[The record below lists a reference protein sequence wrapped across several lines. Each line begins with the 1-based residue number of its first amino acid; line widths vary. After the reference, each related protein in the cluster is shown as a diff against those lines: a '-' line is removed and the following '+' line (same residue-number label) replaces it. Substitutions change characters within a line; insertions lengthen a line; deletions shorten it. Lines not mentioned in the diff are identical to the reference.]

1 MTTISR
7 IPRLFL
13 KAASLSAH
21 ITFLTTCIK
30 EDLVPN
36 GFLLKFKVNLDDP
49 IGLINQEVTSTLL
62 KTSRS
67 IMKTTLKAL
76 SESRNKIFTTLR
88 REKTDFT
95 NKDPSEASKIW
106 STASSQ
112 SSRSMKIIQARHNKK
127 LDQLRTRQEPLV
139 DPCLNTDL
147 DISLSVTPSQ
157 LVSISDQLNMNPTS
171 PITKNTPSVGSNQH
185 RIELIASHENPEN
198 AISSPP
204 QSPISSNVGILPT
217 ASVQIIFTPDMITFI
232 SADPT
237 ASKPLILDD
246 LEIPEIY
253 SEVCS
258 KGPSF
263 STSPPFSPDLSKLKQ
278 DIEDWAER
286 FRWKYFWRNETPKEF
301 IKPPWYK
308 KTDRKAPKASA
319 TIELFI
325 SNVTAD
331 LLNPANIRR
340 YSSNVPIEERSAIT
354 EMKHL
359 PENNIGIFV

>member
-49 IGLINQEVTSTLL
+49 NGLINQEVTSTLL
-62 KTSRS
+62 KTSKS

-88 REKTDFT
+88 REKTDLT

-127 LDQLRTRQEPLV
+127 LDQLRTRQ
-139 DPCLNTDL
+139 
-147 DISLSVTPSQ
+147 DISLPVTPSQ

-171 PITKNTPSVGSNQH
+171 SITTNTPSVGSNQH

-237 ASKPLILDD
+237 ACLL
-246 LEIPEIY
+246 Y
-253 SEVCS
+253 
-258 KGPSF
+258 
-263 STSPPFSPDLSKLKQ
+263 TSPSPRDS
-278 DIEDWAER
+278 
-286 FRWKYFWRNETPKEF
+286 
-301 IKPPWYK
+301 
-308 KTDRKAPKASA
+308 
-319 TIELFI
+319 
-325 SNVTAD
+325 
-331 LLNPANIRR
+331 
-340 YSSNVPIEERSAIT
+340 
-354 EMKHL
+354 
-359 PENNIGIFV
+359 